1 MFNMKGMGLRWITM
15 DYDGLRVM
23 SNSASLDR
31 FTSSPVMPM
40 KSGFRGCGG
49 ELLKSQGHK
58 P

>member
-1 MFNMKGMGLRWITM
+1 M

-23 SNSASLDR
+23 SKSASLDR

-49 ELLKSQGHK
+49 ELLQSQGHM